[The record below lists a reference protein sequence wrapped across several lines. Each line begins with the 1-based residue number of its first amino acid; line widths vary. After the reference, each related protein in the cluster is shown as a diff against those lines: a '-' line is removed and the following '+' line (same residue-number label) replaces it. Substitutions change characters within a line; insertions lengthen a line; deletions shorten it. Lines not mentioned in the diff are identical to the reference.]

1 MNRNDAETLLKT
13 ALDDPTAKFRDGQW
27 EAIDALVNQRRNLLV
42 VQRTGWGKSS
52 VYFISAAL
60 LRQQGRGLTVI
71 ISPLLALMRN
81 QIDAAGRLGLNALTL
96 NSTNREDHNR
106 MQAVILADEV
116 DCLLISP
123 ERLANEDFVESVL
136 QPITNRI
143 ALLVVDEAHC
153 ISDWGHDFRPD
164 YRRLTNVLRLLPPTM
179 PVLAT
184 TATAN
189 DRVIEDVQNQLGD
202 FEVLRGSLVRDSLQ
216 LQNLLLPDQG
226 SRLAWLATQ
235 IPLLHGTGIVYVLTK
250 RDAEQV
256 KDWLLSN
263 GIDAMAYYSGIE
275 HPDFQDSNALR
286 LHLEDLLLNNQIK
299 VLVATVA
306 LGMGYDKPD
315 LGFVIHYQAPGSIVG
330 YYQQVGRAGRGISV
344 AYGVLLSGRE
354 DADIHEYFRSSA
366 FPSED
371 QVQAVLELLEQ
382 HDGVT
387 LLQLQQELNLR
398 QGQLDKVLKYLSVEN
413 PSPVI
418 KEGSRWQRTPVAYRL
433 DRDRIARLTAQREVE
448 WEEVQTYLRYQNCL
462 MEFLRRALDDPQ
474 AQLCGRCAN
483 CLGRTLFP
491 IPVPHQMIVS
501 ALQFMRHSEFDF
513 EPRKQVAANAFPVY
527 GFKGNLP
534 PALRSEPGKI
544 LSRWN
549 DAGWGSVVAN
559 DKRQGRFSDELVN
572 AIVEMIQ
579 QRWQPSPSPTWACCV
594 PSRLHPDLVPD
605 FAQRL
610 ASALCLPFVAA
621 IHKIKNNQAQKM
633 QNNRYHQCRN
643 LDGVFALDDAIPAG
657 PVLLIDDIIDS
668 GWTVTVLA
676 ALLRR
681 NGSGP
686 VYPLALA
693 STSTGD

>member
-1 MNRNDAETLLKT
+1 MFAETRKNGILQSLGGV
-13 ALDDPTAKFRDGQW
+13 KFR
-27 EAIDALVNQRRNLLV
+27 L
-42 VQRTGWGKSS
+42 
-52 VYFISAAL
+52 
-60 LRQQGRGLTVI
+60 
-71 ISPLLALMRN
+71 
-81 QIDAAGRLGLNALTL
+81 
-96 NSTNREDHNR
+96 
-106 MQAVILADEV
+106 
-116 DCLLISP
+116 P
-123 ERLANEDFVESVL
+123 EGVKFA
-136 QPITNRI
+136 
-143 ALLVVDEAHC
+143 
-153 ISDWGHDFRPD
+153 
-164 YRRLTNVLRLLPPTM
+164 
-179 PVLAT
+179 
-184 TATAN
+184 
-189 DRVIEDVQNQLGD
+189 
-202 FEVLRGSLVRDSLQ
+202 
-216 LQNLLLPDQG
+216 LLLP
-226 SRLAWLATQ
+226 
-235 IPLLHGTGIVYVLTK
+235 
-250 RDAEQV
+250 
-256 KDWLLSN
+256 
-263 GIDAMAYYSGIE
+263 
-275 HPDFQDSNALR
+275 
-286 LHLEDLLLNNQIK
+286 
-299 VLVATVA
+299 
-306 LGMGYDKPD
+306 
-315 LGFVIHYQAPGSIVG
+315 HYQAPGSIVG

-610 ASALCLPFVAA
+610 ASALGLPFVAA